1 MKNLKTYINENPYK
15 NYIYSY
21 PHKKAYR
28 EFKDE
33 IDLKKLWENRKTK
46 DLTLYIHIP
55 FCNSKCG
62 YCNLFSTTA
71 VNNEKII
78 RYVDKLIEEI
88 KAIKEIL
95 EIEEEALFKAVIF
108 GGGTPTI
115 LGVNPMEKLLKV
127 LANELS
133 IDFKNVFFSIETSP
147 KTMSREYMDLLKKY
161 NINRISMGIQ
171 SFNSCELKE
180 IYRFEDMGSIEKSLD
195 IIFNEDI
202 EIRNLDLIYGIPS
215 QDIESWKDSLL
226 KVISYK
232 PEEIFIYPLYIREK
246 TKLYNNY
253 KRDFNKMMKMYD
265 IGKELLI
272 KNGYIQTS
280 MRNFIREDM
289 KNKLYP
295 SYSCQESEMI
305 GIGCGARSY
314 ISNVHYSRK
323 YAVNQSNI
331 DNIIEAY
338 LKEENFYFATYG
350 YVLSEEEIKRKYI
363 LKSILKVSGLDINM
377 YFERFGTYP
386 IDDFKELEEL
396 MDGGFLEADNSILHP
411 TDTGIKYSDAI
422 GCLFISNEVNKKV
435 NEFLE

>member
-28 EFKDE
+28 EFKEE
-33 IDLKKLWENRKTK
+33 IDLKKLWKNRKTK

-78 RYVDKLIEEI
+78 RYVDKLIKEI
-88 KAIKEIL
+88 KAIKEVLQIK
-95 EIEEEALFKAVIF
+95 EEALFKAVIF

-115 LGVNPMEKLLKV
+115 LGVNLMEKLLKV

-147 KTMSREYMDLLKKY
+147 KTMSIEYMDLLKKY

-171 SFNSCELKE
+171 SFSSCELKE
-180 IYRFEDMGSIEKSLD
+180 VYRFEDMGSIEKSLD

-280 MRNFIREDM
+280 MRNFIRKDM

-338 LKEENFYFATYG
+338 LKEGNFYFATYG
-350 YVLSEEEIKRKYI
+350 SVLSEEEIKRKYI

-386 IDDFKELEEL
+386 IDDFKELKEL
-396 MDGGFLEADNSILHP
+396 IDGAFLEADNSRLYP
-411 TDTGIKYSDAI
+411 TEIGIKYSDAI
-422 GCLFISNEVNKKV
+422 GCLFISDEVNKKV